1 MTFPNYPNK
10 HEHDSLLTAA
20 DIVAYRRHLGRMP
33 DADSLKG
40 LLFCLER
47 GLPRRLRRQVW
58 IRKAGSMLGDLYLVR
73 RTGKRVGV
81 MDNFGGGAPIVAE
94 LAEELVAMGVERLIL
109 MTWGGT
115 LQPDLAPGD
124 VVVCDRAIR
133 DDGTSHHYLPP
144 AKTVSAS
151 PELAQCLANAI
162 RARGVKCTIGTT
174 WTTDAPYRETPQE
187 VAQYQKEGVKTVEME
202 SSALF
207 TIGQVRQVQTV
218 SAVVVMD
225 SLANMR
231 WEVPERID
239 KIQHSLETVYKAA
252 VDVLREYKENSSHE

>member
-1 MTFPNYPNK
+1 MIFPNYPNK

-33 DADSLKG
+33 DADSLEG

-47 GLPRRLRRQVW
+47 GLPRRLRRRVW

-94 LAEELVAMGVERLIL
+94 LAEEFVAMGVQRLIL
-109 MTWGGT
+109 LTWGGA

-124 VVVCDRAIR
+124 IVVCDQAIR

-151 PELAQCLANAI
+151 PELAERLAAAI
-162 RARGVKCTIGTT
+162 QARGGTCSIGTT
-174 WTTDAPYRETPQE
+174 WTTDAPYRETRQE
-187 VAQYQKEGVKTVEME
+187 VAQYQQEGVKTVEME

-207 TIGQVRQVQTV
+207 TIGQVRGVQTV
-218 SAVVVMD
+218 SAVVIMD
-225 SLANMR
+225 SLANLK
-231 WEVPERID
+231 WEVPDRID
-239 KIQHSLETVYKAA
+239 QIQSSLETVYKAA
-252 VDVLREYKENSSHE
+252 VDVLRQG